1 MIEEMKKRVN
11 DDGVDLVVDV
21 GIHLTTFYLLNF
33 LVATP
38 FLYISSCTFSI
49 VRISREIEYC

>member
-21 GIHLTTFYLLNF
+21 GIHLTSDYILFAQFFGGHSLSLYLLLHF
-33 LVATP
+33 LNCAY
-38 FLYISSCTFSI
+38 F
-49 VRISREIEYC
+49 